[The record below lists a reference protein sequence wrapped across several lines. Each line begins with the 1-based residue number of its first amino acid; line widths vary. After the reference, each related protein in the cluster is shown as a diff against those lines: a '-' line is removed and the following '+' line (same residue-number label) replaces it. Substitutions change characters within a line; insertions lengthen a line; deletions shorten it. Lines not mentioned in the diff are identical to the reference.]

1 MSRSRAAS
9 GNRARA
15 FNLDEAKLRGTI
27 LDPWTHG
34 RRVSIAD
41 KEFEPRDS
49 KLVVLE
55 GPELA
60 DTDLSMGR
68 GWSNAEKIAENVTRR
83 LIDAASAPGKPVVA
97 VLAEGDA
104 AQTEITRMLRDL
116 DLETVPWTE
125 LRARILSPPEPGSG
139 PGYAAVL
146 VIESA
151 EPTASWLFDAGLARG
166 ALGPRAV
173 VAQLGE
179 AAIPAALAGID
190 VIRLVRRQRC
200 VDQRSPQP
208 ANRLTASPSDRGL
221 VAARPSRRSA

>member
-1 MSRSRAAS
+1 MAFHVEISS
-9 GNRARA
+9 GFRQRARA

-68 GWSNAEKIAENVTRR
+68 GWSNAEKTAENVTRR

-97 VLAEGDA
+97 VLAEGEA
-104 AQTEITRMLRDL
+104 AESEVAGMLEAWSS
-116 DLETVPWTE
+116 ETAPWTE
-125 LRARILSPPEPGSG
+125 LRARIISLPEQASG
-139 PGYAAVL
+139 PGYAAVSGHD
-146 VIESA
+146 SA

-179 AAIPAALAGID
+179 VAIPAQLAGID
-190 VIRLVRRQRC
+190 VIRLVPRDEASLRALE
-200 VDQRSPQP
+200 D
-208 ANRLTASPSDRGL
+208 RLTG
-221 VAARPSRRSA
+221 